1 MKSAKARKSYL
12 KDFKKDKDGK
22 YVYQGDWYRYQYGQM
37 SRQGVLGR
45 LWGMCAVLVCTGVA
59 AGCVPTAG
67 MDEYFY
73 VLLPYAVSVVS
84 GISVCWSLGRLTA
97 GGEKIR
103 SYVYETSCS
112 KIPFRSAVAAV
123 FAGIT
128 VLGELLFLILHHFE
142 GMDGWVVL
150 FLILEVASCI
160 SAFQIHRISSRIQ
173 WTLC

>member
-37 SRQGVLGR
+37 SRQGLLAR
-45 LWGMCAVLVCTGVA
+45 LWGMCAVLVCTAVA
-59 AGCVPTAG
+59 AGCVPAAG
-67 MDEYFY
+67 MDECFY

-123 FAGIT
+123 LNGFCEKNTDIT
-128 VLGELLFLILHHFE
+128 VKLSGGELVICYTDEAVFMTGEAKTVFT
-142 GMDGWVVL
+142 G
-150 FLILEVASCI
+150 EVEVSM
-160 SAFQIHRISSRIQ
+160 
-173 WTLC
+173 